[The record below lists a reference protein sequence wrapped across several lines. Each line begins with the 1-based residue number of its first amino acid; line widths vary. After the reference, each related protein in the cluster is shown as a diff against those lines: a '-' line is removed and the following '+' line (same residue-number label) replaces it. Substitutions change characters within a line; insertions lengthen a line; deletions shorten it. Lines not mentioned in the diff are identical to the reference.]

1 MEKVGSAGSRFQTA
15 PKNVEERFQQLDKF
29 GTSIAP
35 PCLFLL
41 FSLSFSIPLSL
52 SLWHF
57 SFSASCLSIMFFS
70 CWKSSHTT
78 VTPNS
83 GSKDALWCSPSATI
97 WPPGDWR
104 LSFFMGNPY
113 RPSQFI
119 PIYITNMIRLTK
131 LPWNENPWH
140 SSYVF
145 KVPKTQVWYSFVS
158 LIQNDH
164 MSNVCWS
171 NTTWLSTTF

>member
-1 MEKVGSAGSRFQTA
+1 MMGEMWKKSAQQDQGSKQRQKTW
-15 PKNVEERFQQLDKF
+15 KRDFQQLDKF

-83 GSKDALWCSPSATI
+83 GSPWATI
-97 WPPGDWR
+97 WPPGGWR

-119 PIYITNMIRLTK
+119 TIYITNMIRLTK

-145 KVPKTQVWYSFVS
+145 KVPKNAS
-158 LIQNDH
+158 L
-164 MSNVCWS
+164 V
-171 NTTWLSTTF
+171 

>member
-1 MEKVGSAGSRFQTA
+1 MFWVWLILPLTGSAVYVCRLVLKMMSKMWKNVEKVGSAGSRFQTA

-35 PCLFLL
+35 PCLFFV
-41 FSLSFSIPLSL
+41 FSLLLYPSL

-97 WPPGDWR
+97 WPLGGSH
-104 LSFFMGNPY
+104 LSWGILTDHPNS
-113 RPSQFI
+113 SQSI
-119 PIYITNMIRLTK
+119 
-131 LPWNENPWH
+131 
-140 SSYVF
+140 S
-145 KVPKTQVWYSFVS
+145 Q
-158 LIQNDH
+158 
-164 MSNVCWS
+164 
-171 NTTWLSTTF
+171 TW